1 MGRRRWYRL
10 QRGEDEART
19 GLTVRRKQEAVFYLR
34 CQSLLLL
41 SPQVVSNSI
50 TTLWPVAHQASLS
63 LGFPRQEY
71 WSGLLH
77 KPMCP
82 ALAGGFFT
90 TEPPGSP
97 RCQYRTSK
105 GAILG
110 TGAAGCTRQSSK
122 TGIRAETQI

>member
-90 TEPPGSP
+90 SEPP
-97 RCQYRTSK
+97 RTLKEALSHSK
-105 GAILG
+105 FKNN
-110 TGAAGCTRQSSK
+110 R
-122 TGIRAETQI
+122 IRKCVHRIPF